1 MSDLN
6 EQDAALSSDLVELTA
21 TFMTNR
27 IWKGIY
33 VTAVKAHQNGKA
45 KSVLDAFCT
54 GLGVYRQSLAAQPT
68 RQVNHLGSTLSSLYE
83 YCKNYLKLDCT
94 YMGFIDD
101 CARFILPAEE
111 YQKSSTTHER
121 KILVVRTVFLR
132 TVERFIAYILQ
143 NAATVCEHN
152 ANVEL
157 MTKYKEEYVR
167 LYHAERMQFFGK
179 LTAIASGIR
188 SGGNDT
194 GTISRELIEKLQT
207 EIKTLLVERANMQD
221 QTNKL
226 VQYAMALKTLLLE
239 KEQLIDQ
246 MEKMQKLQQQV
257 NRRPATTHAPMILQP
272 IQQMQPVQPPP
283 QPSQNVTHQLVVH
296 PHQNQNPHHQT
307 QNHQS
312 PMVRNTPKNK
322 PSLPTISTAPSLPI
336 IEDGEPDTLE
346 TVGLD
351 DLDEELTADA

>member
-1 MSDLN
+1 MTETLN
-6 EQDAALSSDLVELTA
+6 ERDATLSSDLIELTA

-27 IWKGIY
+27 IWKGVY

-68 RQVNHLGSTLSSLYE
+68 RQTNHLGSTLSALYE
-83 YCKNYLKLDCT
+83 YCKNYLGLDCT

-101 CARFILPAEE
+101 WSRFILPADE

-132 TVERFIAYILQ
+132 TVERFIAHILQ
-143 NAATVCEHN
+143 NAAAVVEHN
-152 ANVEL
+152 SDVGL
-157 MTKYKEEYVR
+157 MTKCKEEYVR

-188 SGGNDT
+188 SGGADN
-194 GTISRELIEKLQT
+194 GTISRELIEKLQA
-207 EIKTLLVERANMQD
+207 EIRTLLVERASMQD

-226 VQYAMALKTLLLE
+226 IQYSMALKTLLLE
-239 KEQLIDQ
+239 KEQLVEQ
-246 MEKMQKLQQQV
+246 MEKTQKLQQQI
-257 NRRPATTHAPMILQP
+257 NRRPATTHAAPAPVILQP
-272 IQQMQPVQPPP
+272 VMQQVP
-283 QPSQNVTHQLVVH
+283 QMPQAAPQQVTHQLVVH
-296 PHQNQNPHHQT
+296 PRP
-307 QNHQS
+307 S
-312 PMVRNTPKNK
+312 PTPKNK
-322 PSLPTISTAPSLPI
+322 PSLPTISTAPSLPSV
-336 IEDGEPDTLE
+336 EDGEPDTLE

>member
-1 MSDLN
+1 MSETLS

-132 TVERFIAYILQ
+132 TVERFIAHILQ

-152 ANVEL
+152 SNVEL

-194 GTISRELIEKLQT
+194 GTISRELIEKLQA

-257 NRRPATTHAPMILQP
+257 NRRPATTQPPVILQP
-272 IQQMQPVQPPP
+272 VQQVQPVQPHP
-283 QPSQNVTHQLVVH
+283 QPMQNVTHQLLVH
-296 PHQNQNPHHQT
+296 PRP
-307 QNHQS
+307 S
-312 PMVRNTPKNK
+312 PKNK
-322 PSLPTISTAPSLPI
+322 PSLPTISTAPSLPSV
-336 IEDGEPDTLE
+336 EDGEPDTLE
-346 TVGLD
+346 PVGLD